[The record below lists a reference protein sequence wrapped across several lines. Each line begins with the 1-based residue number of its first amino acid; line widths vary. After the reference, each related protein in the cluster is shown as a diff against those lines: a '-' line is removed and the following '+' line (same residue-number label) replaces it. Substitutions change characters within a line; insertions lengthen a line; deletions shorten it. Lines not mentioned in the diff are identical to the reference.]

1 MAVEGGDSSKNVFE
15 FSKFYCL
22 NFHNRITWSFDFKK
36 NKNKTVKAA
45 LLSLEER
52 HLFLGFLDSQDSHHA
67 QMSSIIF
74 FWNKI
79 EKRSPI
85 IGKNLTKTYIKV
97 FLVVDI
103 IKVRIFRQLKIV
115 KTSHEM
121 PNWRRQIN
129 KIDRQYS
136 PQIKPH
142 LKGRTRPKSFLIL
155 EMDSIWLNL
164 YHIACTSLNFYE
176 DLSYSEVLFSVFNC
190 GYLAG

>member
-22 NFHNRITWSFDFKK
+22 NFHNRITWSFDFK
-36 NKNKTVKAA
+36 NKTKKNVKAA
-45 LLSLEER
+45 LLTHEER
-52 HLFLGFLDSQDSHHA
+52 LLFLSFLDSHDSHHT
-67 QMSSIIF
+67 QMSSIIY

-79 EKRSPI
+79 AKRSPI

-97 FLVVDI
+97 FLVLDI
-103 IKVRIFRQLKIV
+103 TKVRIFRQLKIV

-155 EMDSIWLNL
+155 EMDSNWSNL

-176 DLSYSEVLFSVFNC
+176 DVSYTPSRNHFLFSI
-190 GYLAG
+190 